1 MNDDVEEGISAIQKI
16 ADDSKRLSEVT
27 EIIASQVEGLSPLQ
41 EANLRVREQLDMVTM
56 LQGKLEQRLEDF
68 EKRLSQ
74 TEKASEEVM
83 EAFAMKVS
91 SKLTT
96 ALDRHLSDVRAE
108 LRDTREATRD
118 RFDTNIQQLKQELSD
133 VERRLMAEMPK
144 SIFGKRGS

>member
-1 MNDDVEEGISAIQKI
+1 MSDDVEEGISAIQKT
-16 ADDSKRLSEVT
+16 AEDSKRLSEVT
-27 EIIASQVEGLSPLQ
+27 EILASQIEGLSPLK
-41 EANLRVREQLDMVTM
+41 EANLRVKEQLDMVTM

-68 EKRLSQ
+68 ERRLSQ

-83 EAFAMKVS
+83 EAFAEKVS
-91 SKLTT
+91 SKLTS
-96 ALDRHLSDVRAE
+96 ALDSHLSDIRAE

-118 RFDTNIQQLKQELSD
+118 RFDTNIQQLKQELYD

>member
-1 MNDDVEEGISAIQKI
+1 MSDDVEEGISAIQKI

-27 EIIASQVEGLSPLQ
+27 EIIASQVEGLTPLQ
-41 EANLRVREQLDMVTM
+41 EANLRIKEQLDMVTM

-74 TEKASEEVM
+74 TEKTSEEVT
-83 EAFAMKVS
+83 EAFAEKVI
-91 SKLTT
+91 SKLNST
-96 ALDRHLSDVRAE
+96 LDSHLSDIRAE

-133 VERRLMAEMPK
+133 VEKRLMAEMPK

>member
-1 MNDDVEEGISAIQKI
+1 MSDDVEEGISAIQKI

-27 EIIASQVEGLSPLQ
+27 KIIASQVEGLTPLQ
-41 EANLRVREQLDMVTM
+41 EANLRIKEQLDMVTM

-74 TEKASEEVM
+74 TEKTSEEVT
-83 EAFAMKVS
+83 EAFAEKVI
-91 SKLTT
+91 SKLNST
-96 ALDRHLSDVRAE
+96 LDSHLSDIRAE

-133 VERRLMAEMPK
+133 VEKRLMAEMPK

>member
-1 MNDDVEEGISAIQKI
+1 MSDDVEEGISAIQKI
-16 ADDSKRLSEVT
+16 AEDSKRLSEVT
-27 EIIASQVEGLSPLQ
+27 EILASQVEGLSPLQ
-41 EANLRVREQLDMVTM
+41 EANLRVKEQLDMVTM

-68 EKRLSQ
+68 ERRLSQ

-83 EAFAMKVS
+83 EAFAEKVS
-91 SKLTT
+91 SKLTR
-96 ALDRHLSDVRAE
+96 ALDSHLSDIRAE

-144 SIFGKRGS
+144 SIFGKRGT

>member
-1 MNDDVEEGISAIQKI
+1 MSDDVAEGISAIQKI
-16 ADDSKRLSEVT
+16 AEDSKRLSEVT
-27 EIIASQVEGLSPLQ
+27 ERLASQVEGLSPLQ
-41 EANLRVREQLDMVTM
+41 EANLRVKEQLDMVTM

-68 EKRLSQ
+68 ENRLSQ

-83 EAFAMKVS
+83 EAFAEKVS
-91 SKLTT
+91 SKLTN
-96 ALDRHLSDVRAE
+96 ALDSHLSDIRAE

-133 VERRLMAEMPK
+133 VERRLMAEMAK

>member
-1 MNDDVEEGISAIQKI
+1 MSDDVEEGISAIQKI
-16 ADDSKRLSEVT
+16 AEDSKRLSEVT
-27 EIIASQVEGLSPLQ
+27 EILASQVEGLSPLQ
-41 EANLRVREQLDMVTM
+41 EANLRVKEQLDMVTM

-83 EAFAMKVS
+83 EAFAEKVS
-91 SKLTT
+91 SKLTN
-96 ALDRHLSDVRAE
+96 ALDSHLSDIRAE

>member
-1 MNDDVEEGISAIQKI
+1 MSDDVEEGISAIQQI
-16 ADDSKRLSEVT
+16 AEDSKRLSEVT
-27 EIIASQVEGLSPLQ
+27 EILASQVEGLSPLQ
-41 EANLRVREQLDMVTM
+41 EANLRVKEQLDMVTM

-68 EKRLSQ
+68 ERRLSQ

-83 EAFAMKVS
+83 EAFAERVS
-91 SKLTT
+91 SKLTS
-96 ALDRHLSDVRAE
+96 ALDSHLSDIRAE

-118 RFDTNIQQLKQELSD
+118 RFDTNIQQLKQELAD